1 MMFGLELI
9 NQDRLGHIYI
19 FCVLC
24 LWLFL
29 QKSGDLNLRV
39 FFFLPRTGMAV
50 LLSEETILKA

>member
-19 FCVLC
+19 FRVLC

-29 QKSGDLNLRV
+29 QKIGDLNLS
-39 FFFLPRTGMAV
+39 FFFLPRTGIAA

>member
-1 MMFGLELI
+1 MMFALELI
-9 NQDRLGHIYI
+9 NQDRLGPIYI

-29 QKSGDLNLRV
+29 QKSGDLNLS
-39 FFFLPRTGMAV
+39 FFFLPRTGMVA